1 MDDTVIATHLENLDH
16 RLEGV
21 QQILQHNV
29 DPRLAGMESRLSN
42 VEQILQQD
50 IEPRLAHVEQIL
62 PTLVTREYLDERLTA
77 QSGELRQEFREGLEQ
92 SRRHMDVIAESLRSD
107 IQLIAEH
114 LASIMPKG
122 TGS

>member
-1 MDDTVIATHLENLDH
+1 MDDSMIATHLKNLD
-16 RLEGV
+16 
-21 QQILQHNV
+21 LQ
-29 DPRLAGMESRLSN
+29 LGN
-42 VEQILQQD
+42 VEQILQHGVEPRLTRVEQILQQN

-92 SRRHMDVIAESLRSD
+92 SRRHMDVIAESLRSG

-122 TGS
+122 AGS